1 MKRILSIIMAVAVIA
16 GALTCL
22 ASCGKQSDWEKI
34 QEQGYFRV
42 GYTNYNPMN
51 YVDENDEL
59 VGFDTEFAQMVAKE
73 LGVEV
78 KFQLITWSQKYS
90 ELNSGAIDC
99 IWNGFTSNCADDD
112 GVQRA
117 DKVDFS
123 KAYMD
128 NAQCVVVNAAN
139 KDTYTTAE
147 SLKGKTCA
155 VEGGSAGASYAV
167 TVTTDDEA
175 HIKKVDSQID
185 AFTELKSGAVD
196 FIVVD
201 VLLANRTCGAGD
213 FENCVKAY
221 EVKDQVELY
230 AIGCRKGSTFTAKL
244 NEAIKHLMNDGQNG
258 ELSTLEKLSVKYGVP
273 LSAEI
278 LALKEAK

>member
-1 MKRILSIIMAVAVIA
+1 MKRVLSIVMAVAVIC
-16 GALTCL
+16 GALTCF

-51 YVDENDEL
+51 YVDETDEL
-59 VGFDTEFAQMVAKE
+59 VGFDTEFAKLVAKE

-90 ELNSGAIDC
+90 ELSSGAIDC

-112 GVQRA
+112 GVQRSE
-117 DKVDFS
+117 KVDFS
-123 KAYMD
+123 TAYMD
-128 NAQCVVVNAAN
+128 NAQCVVVNSA
-139 KDTYTTAE
+139 KLSEFTSAE
-147 SLKGKTCA
+147 SLKGKVCA

-201 VLLANRTCGAGD
+201 VLLANEMCGKG
-213 FENCVKAY
+213 EY
-221 EVKDQVELY
+221 ESLAKVT
-230 AIGCRKGSTFTAKL
+230 AIEIATEEYSIGFRKGSDFTAKV
-244 NEAIKHLMNDGQNG
+244 NEVIEKLAKNG
-258 ELSTLEKLSVKYGVP
+258 ELKKLADKYG
-273 LSAEI
+273 LNLTEA
-278 LALKEAK
+278 LANLK

>member
-1 MKRILSIIMAVAVIA
+1 MKRILSIIMAVTVIA

-201 VLLANRTCGAGD
+201 VLLANEMCGKG
-213 FENCVKAY
+213 EYEQLVKA
-221 EVKDQVELY
+221 ESI
-230 AIGCRKGSTFTAKL
+230 AIDTEEYSIGFRTGSDFTAKV
-244 NEAIKHLMNDGQNG
+244 NEVIDKLAKNG
-258 ELSTLEKLSVKYGVP
+258 ELKKLADKYD
-273 LSAEI
+273 LNLTEA
-278 LALKEAK
+278 LANLK

>member
-1 MKRILSIIMAVAVIA
+1 MKRILSIIMAVLMIA
-16 GALTCL
+16 GALTAF
-22 ASCGKQSDWEKI
+22 ASCGKQTDWEKI

-51 YVDENDEL
+51 YVDETDEL
-59 VGFDTEFAQMVAKE
+59 VGFDTEFAKMVAAE

-147 SLKGKTCA
+147 SLNGKVCA

-167 TVTTDDEA
+167 TVTTDDET

-201 VLLANRTCGAGD
+201 VLLANEMCGKG
-213 FENCVKAY
+213 EYEQLVKADTITIETEEY
-221 EVKDQVELY
+221 S
-230 AIGCRKGSTFTAKL
+230 IGFRKGSDFTAKV
-244 NEAIKHLMNDGQNG
+244 NEVIDKLAKNG
-258 ELSTLEKLSVKYGVP
+258 ELKKLADKYG
-273 LSAEI
+273 LNLTEA
-278 LALKEAK
+278 LANLK

>member
-1 MKRILSIIMAVAVIA
+1 MKRILSIVMVVAVLA
-16 GALTCL
+16 AALTCF
-22 ASCGKQSDWEKI
+22 ASCGKKSDWEKI

-42 GYTNYNPMN
+42 GYTNYAPMN
-51 YVDENDEL
+51 YVENDEL
-59 VGFDTEFAQMVAKE
+59 VGFDTEFAQLVAAE

-78 KFQLITWSQKYS
+78 KFQLITWAQKYS

-128 NAQCVVVNAAN
+128 NAQCVVVSSAN
-139 KDTYTTAE
+139 LANYTSAE
-147 SLKGKTCA
+147 SLAGKTCA

-167 TVTTDDEA
+167 SVTTDDEE
-175 HIKKVDSQID
+175 HIKKVDAQID
-185 AFTELKSGAVD
+185 AFTELMSGAVD

-201 VLLANRTCGAGD
+201 VLLANEMCGNGQYTD
-213 FENCVKAY
+213 LVK
-221 EVKDQVELY
+221 VE
-230 AIGCRKGSTFTAKL
+230 AIEIATEEYSIGFRKGSDFTAKV
-244 NEAIKHLMNDGQNG
+244 NEAIEKLAKSG
-258 ELSTLEKLSVKYGVP
+258 ELKKLADKYD
-273 LSAEI
+273 LNLTEA
-278 LALKEAK
+278 LANLK

>member
-16 GALTCL
+16 CALTAF
-22 ASCGKQSDWEKI
+22 ASCGNNKTDWQKI

-42 GYTNYNPMN
+42 GYTNYAPMN
-51 YVDENDEL
+51 YIENDEL
-59 VGFDTEFAQMVAKE
+59 VGFDTEFAQMVAAE

-90 ELNSGAIDC
+90 ELKSGAIDC

-123 KAYMD
+123 TAYMD
-128 NAQCVVVNAAN
+128 NAQCVVVKAENLAN
-139 KDTYTTAE
+139 YTSAE

-155 VEGGSAGASYAV
+155 VEGGSAGASYAA
-167 TVTTDDEA
+167 TVTTNDDA
-175 HIKKVDSQID
+175 HIKKVDAQID
-185 AFTELKSGAVD
+185 AFTELMSGAVD

-201 VLLANRTCGAGD
+201 VLLANEMCGNGQYAD
-213 FENCVKAY
+213 LVK
-221 EVKDQVELY
+221 VD
-230 AIGCRKGSTFTAKL
+230 AIKIETEEYSIGFRKGSDFTAKV
-244 NEAIKHLMNDGQNG
+244 NEAIEKLAKNG
-258 ELSTLEKLSVKYGVP
+258 ELKKLADKYD
-273 LSAEI
+273 LNLTEA
-278 LALKEAK
+278 LANLK

>member
-1 MKRILSIIMAVAVIA
+1 MKRILSIIMAVVVIA
-16 GALTCL
+16 GALTCF

-42 GYTNYNPMN
+42 GYTNYKPMN
-51 YVDENDEL
+51 YVDESDEL
-59 VGFDTEFAQMVAKE
+59 VGFDTEFAQLVAKE

-78 KFQLITWSQKYS
+78 KFQLITWAQKYS

-128 NAQCVVVNAAN
+128 NAQCVVVKVSD

-155 VEGGSAGASYAV
+155 VEGGSAGASYAA

-175 HIKKVDSQID
+175 HIKKVDAQID

-201 VLLANRTCGAGD
+201 VLLANEMCGNGEYA
-213 FENCVKAY
+213 ELVKADSIKIETEEY
-221 EVKDQVELY
+221 S
-230 AIGCRKGSTFTAKL
+230 IGFRKGSDFTAKV
-244 NEAIKHLMNDGQNG
+244 NEAIDKLAKNG
-258 ELSTLEKLSVKYGVP
+258 ELKKLADKYD
-273 LSAEI
+273 LNLTEA
-278 LALKEAK
+278 LANLK

>member
-1 MKRILSIIMAVAVIA
+1 MKRILSIIMAVMVIA

-22 ASCGKQSDWEKI
+22 ASCGKQTDWEKI

-51 YVDENDEL
+51 YVDETDEL
-59 VGFDTEFAQMVAKE
+59 VGFDTEFAKMVAAE

-167 TVTTDDEA
+167 TVTTDDED

-201 VLLANRTCGAGD
+201 VLLANEMCGKG
-213 FENCVKAY
+213 EYEQLVKADTITIDTEEY
-221 EVKDQVELY
+221 S
-230 AIGCRKGSTFTAKL
+230 IGFRKGSDFTAKV
-244 NEAIKHLMNDGQNG
+244 NEVIDKLAKNG
-258 ELSTLEKLSVKYGVP
+258 ELKKLADKYG
-273 LSAEI
+273 LNLTEA
-278 LALKEAK
+278 LANLK

>member
-1 MKRILSIIMAVAVIA
+1 MKRILSIVMAAVMIV
-16 GALTCL
+16 GARTCF
-22 ASCGKQSDWEKI
+22 ASCGTKTDWEKI

-42 GYTNYNPMN
+42 GYTNYAPMN
-51 YVDENDEL
+51 YVENDEL
-59 VGFDTEFAQMVAKE
+59 IGFDTEFAQMVAAE

-128 NAQCVVVNAAN
+128 NAQCVVVNSAN
-139 KDTYTTAE
+139 LANYTSAE
-147 SLKGKTCA
+147 SLKGKVCA

-167 TVTTDDEA
+167 SVTTDDEE
-175 HIKKVDSQID
+175 HIKKVDAQID

-201 VLLANRTCGAGD
+201 VLLANEMCGKGEYAD
-213 FENCVKAY
+213 LVK
-221 EVKDQVELY
+221 VE
-230 AIGCRKGSTFTAKL
+230 AIEIETEEYSIGFRKGSDFTAKV
-244 NEAIKHLMNDGQNG
+244 NEVI
-258 ELSTLEKLSVKYGVP
+258 EKLAKNGK
-273 LSAEI
+273 
-278 LALKEAK
+278 LKELADKYDLNLTEALANLK

>member
-1 MKRILSIIMAVAVIA
+1 MKRILSIIMAVMVIA

-22 ASCGKQSDWEKI
+22 ASCGKQTDWEKI

-59 VGFDTEFAQMVAKE
+59 VGFDTEFAKMVAAE

-167 TVTTDDEA
+167 TVTTDDET

-201 VLLANRTCGAGD
+201 VLLANEMCGKG
-213 FENCVKAY
+213 EYEQLVKADTITIDTEEY
-221 EVKDQVELY
+221 S
-230 AIGCRKGSTFTAKL
+230 IGFRKGSDFTAKV
-244 NEAIKHLMNDGQNG
+244 NEVIDKLAKNG
-258 ELSTLEKLSVKYGVP
+258 ELKKLADKYE
-273 LSAEI
+273 LNLTEA
-278 LALKEAK
+278 LANLK

>member
-201 VLLANRTCGAGD
+201 VLLANEMCGKG
-213 FENCVKAY
+213 EYEQLVKA
-221 EVKDQVELY
+221 ESI
-230 AIGCRKGSTFTAKL
+230 AIDTEEYSIGFRKGSDFTAKV
-244 NEAIKHLMNDGQNG
+244 NEVIDKLAKNG
-258 ELSTLEKLSVKYGVP
+258 ELKKLADKYD
-273 LSAEI
+273 LNLTEA
-278 LALKEAK
+278 LANLK